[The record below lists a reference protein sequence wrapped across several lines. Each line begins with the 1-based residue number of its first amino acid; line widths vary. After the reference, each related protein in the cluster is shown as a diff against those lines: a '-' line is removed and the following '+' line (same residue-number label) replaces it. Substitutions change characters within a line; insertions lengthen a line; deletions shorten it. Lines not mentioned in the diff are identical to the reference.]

1 MCGESY
7 ILALCGGTSGC
18 EGRSCCTLCRCV
30 KVYLADTTTTTTQ
43 QRISHFSDTPA
54 CTVQHVLVSTLAKVD
69 IKK

>member
-30 KVYLADTTTTTTQ
+30 KVYLADTETHHHHDAAENFTFSRHTGMYSTTCA
-43 QRISHFSDTPA
+43 SLYSGK
-54 CTVQHVLVSTLAKVD
+54 S
-69 IKK
+69 